1 MKNMK
6 RNNSSSIQ
14 VIERMARLLDAVSAY
29 DHPVTLK
36 VLGADTGLHPSTA
49 HRILA
54 AMVNEGFVE
63 RDARGA
69 YRLGYKLVQ
78 LGCRMR
84 GDATV
89 EQVALPV
96 MEALRDQVGETVNL
110 TVREGDEVV
119 YVARAIVT
127 TRIMRVEQ
135 VIGSRAPLHVT
146 AVGKL
151 ALGEMDAGEIH
162 AYASRTRLP
171 RFTPNTIVD
180 PERLVKEAQYC
191 HGEGFA
197 LDNEEAEMGVGCI
210 GSLIRDGSATAVAGL
225 SVSAPMDR
233 RREEWIAMV
242 MEAANQI
249 SERLGYHAQRE
260 PSVSTMVSPPV
271 DARS

>member
-1 MKNMK
+1 MK
-6 RNNSSSIQ
+6 RTDRTSIQ

-36 VLGADTGLHPSTA
+36 VVSADTGLHPSTA

-63 RDARGA
+63 RDARGS

-84 GDATV
+84 GDVTV
-89 EQVALPV
+89 EQVALPI
-96 MEALRDQVGETVNL
+96 MEALRDRVGETVNL
-110 TVREGDEVV
+110 TVRENDEVV

-151 ALGEMDAGEIH
+151 ALGEMEEEDIR
-162 AYASRTRLP
+162 AYALRTRLP
-171 RFTPNTIVD
+171 RFTPNTITD
-180 PERLVKEAQYC
+180 PTRLVNEARHC
-191 HGEGFA
+191 HEVGYA
-197 LDNEEAEMGVGCI
+197 LDNEEAEQGVGCI
-210 GSLIRDGSATAVAGL
+210 GALVRDGNGRAVAGL
-225 SVSAPMDR
+225 SVSAPMER
-233 RREEWIAMV
+233 RRADWIPLV
-242 MEAANQI
+242 MEAAQEV
-249 SERLGYHAQRE
+249 STRLGYQR
-260 PSVSTMVSPPV
+260 PGGDGMRQGAVSSQENK
-271 DARS
+271 